1 MVKIKGTR
9 DYIDVYI
16 DDKVVRIPGEMVHGG
31 FIAEKGGIRVWKEPE
46 GKPITAEEREEIM
59 KSVIDKTSGS
69 HMVITFE

>member
-31 FIAEKGGIRVWKEPE
+31 FIAEKSGIRIWKEPE
-46 GKPITAEEREEIM
+46 GKPITA
-59 KSVIDKTSGS
+59 
-69 HMVITFE
+69 